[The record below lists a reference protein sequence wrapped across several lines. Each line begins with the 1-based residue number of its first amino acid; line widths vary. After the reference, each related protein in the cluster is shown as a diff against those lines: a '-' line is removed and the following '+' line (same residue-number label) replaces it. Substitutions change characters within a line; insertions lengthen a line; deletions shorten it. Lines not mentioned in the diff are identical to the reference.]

1 MRNAVLYLLSATF
14 FFFTAGCS
22 EDVDPQAGFVGLW
35 KLETRKLPDGEAI
48 QPPQF
53 SGLIEWFKMD
63 DRRGHVTFALS
74 SGEKDLQFQGAIY
87 TITRGAFTREIY
99 LQMGDGYMQAS
110 QPAVPSASQTDQVQ
124 IAVDGAKTRLTYAD
138 GATMIFEG
146 DSCTV
151 THKDGTVDTWKKA
164 G

>member
-1 MRNAVLYLLSATF
+1 MRKAVLYLLSAT

-35 KLETRKLPDGEAI
+35 KLETRKLPDGKAL

-53 SGLIEWFKMD
+53 SGCIEWLKMD
-63 DRRGHVTFALS
+63 DSRGHVTFALS
-74 SGEKDLQFQGAIY
+74 SGEKNLQFQGAIY
-87 TITRGAFTREIY
+87 TIDVGAFTREVY
-99 LQMGDGYMQAS
+99 LQMGGGYMLAS
-110 QPAVPSASQTDQVQ
+110 QSAVPSASQTDQGR
-124 IAVDGAKTRLTYAD
+124 IAVDVAKTILTHAD
-138 GATMIFEG
+138 GATAIFEG
-146 DSCTV
+146 DSCTI